1 MAVRPI
7 PTPRLLF
14 LLAVGVL
21 PLSLAAEV
29 RGVIFVVAVYDA
41 LLLVLA
47 FLDFTRAAAGG
58 SLAFER
64 RVSPRLALG
73 EREAVTIVVRNAD
86 SRDHEIELRD
96 EPPPAFQAEGR
107 RATLRVPARGAAEVT
122 YWVTPPARGE
132 YAFAALAVRGAGP
145 LGLAV
150 RQWRLPQS
158 ASVTVVPN
166 YRMAARL
173 ELLGRRA
180 HLLRTGV
187 NPRRQRGEGRTFA
200 SLREYVRGDDARH
213 IDWKATARRRKP
225 IVREYEAERNQ
236 NVLLAVDAGRMMTAR
251 VGTLTKLDYAVNA
264 ALLMAHAAVGQ
275 GDKVGLMLF
284 ADEVLAYLPPR
295 GGRRQL
301 RQVLDLLASAEAG
314 LVEPD
319 YGQAF
324 RYLTARRLQRALIPV
339 FTDLVDARASHRLL
353 AHVATL
359 CPRHLPFLVAIA
371 DPTLEASAEAPPRG
385 VDTVYRQAVARDLL
399 HERAEAL
406 RQITARG
413 GLALD
418 VSPAQLSLAVVNRYL
433 EVKQRGLL

>member
-1 MAVRPI
+1 V
-7 PTPRLLF
+7 LL
-14 LLAVGVL
+14 LLAV
-21 PLSLAAEV
+21 
-29 RGVIFVVAVYDA
+29 
-41 LLLVLA
+41 
-47 FLDFTRAAAGG
+47 LDFTRAPAGNR
-58 SLAFER
+58 LALER
-64 RVSPRLALG
+64 RMSPRFALG
-73 EREAVTIVVRNAD
+73 EREAVNIVARNGD
-86 SRDHEIELRD
+86 SRDHRVEVRD
-96 EPPPAFQAEGR
+96 EPPQAFRVEGAR
-107 RATLRVPARGAAEVT
+107 FSVRVPARGAAEAT
-122 YWVTPPARGE
+122 YWVTPPARGD
-132 YAFAALAVRGAGP
+132 YVFAALSVRAAGP
-145 LGLAV
+145 LGLAI
-150 RQWRLPQS
+150 RQWRILQT

-166 YRMAARL
+166 SRMAARL

-187 NPRRQRGEGRTFA
+187 NPRRQRGEGRTFE
-200 SLREYVRGDDARH
+200 SLREYVRGDDSRH

-225 IVREYEAERNQ
+225 IVREYEVERNQ
-236 NVLLAVDAGRMMTAR
+236 NVLLMVDAGRMMTAR
-251 VGTLTKLDYAVNA
+251 VGELTKLDYAVNA

-284 ADEVLAYLPPR
+284 AGEVLAYLPPR

-301 RQVLDLLASAEAG
+301 RQVLDLLATVEAG

-319 YGQAF
+319 YGLAF
-324 RYLTARRLQRALIPV
+324 RYLAARRLQRALVPV
-339 FTDLVDARASHRLL
+339 FTDLVDARASGRLL

-359 CPRHLPFLVAIA
+359 SPRHLPFLVAIA
-371 DPTLEASAEAPPRG
+371 DPTLEAYAESPPRG

-418 VSPAQLSLAVVNRYL
+418 VPPDKLSLAVVNRYL